1 MTKKERH
8 IVKEELKSLFNTFIK
23 TKKFYQQQ
31 PSSLLADIEMAKQ
44 SASISG
50 LVTFISSLY
59 SKKVELIDVEDMV
72 LFISNLESNTD
83 IL

>member
-23 TKKFYQQQ
+23 TKKFYQQKT
-31 PSSLLADIEMAKQ
+31 SSLLADIEMAKQ
-44 SASISG
+44 NARISV

-72 LFISNLESNTD
+72 LFISNLESNTE

>member
-31 PSSLLADIEMAKQ
+31 TSTLLADIEMAKQ
-44 SASISG
+44 NASISV

-72 LFISNLESNTD
+72 LFINNLESNTE